1 MREVR
6 PSQWRLAPKTGEGK
20 GGRLGRSGQARSSTA
35 VLTGLVA
42 GLVRW
47 SEDPPP
53 SITSA
58 FSRNSERG
66 EGTEGYC

>member
-1 MREVR
+1 MV
-6 PSQWRLAPKTGEGK
+6 
-20 GGRLGRSGQARSSTA
+20 
-35 VLTGLVA
+35 TGLVA

-66 EGTEGYC
+66 EGYCWGQTNNFPADTELIIKRREEIILMVTAVILNLE